1 MGAYYPAL
9 CVEVRMLL
17 SYIHKASVHSHTEES
32 RMSSNVQHY
41 KVNKRCD
48 DNQTS
53 ESERSLVSVSRSKR
67 NEIMEKNHGQIL
79 RAANTGRLI
88 AWSAT
93 RNAAIAQL
101 MTRAK
106 PWRFGKR

>member
-9 CVEVRMLL
+9 SVELRTLL
-17 SYIHKASVHSHTEES
+17 SYIHEALVHNNTKKS
-32 RMSSNVQHY
+32 RIRSNVQHY

-48 DNQTS
+48 DNETS
-53 ESERSLVSVSRSKR
+53 ESERSKR

-79 RAANTGRLI
+79 RAASTGRLI

-93 RNAAIAQL
+93 RNAAISQL

-106 PWRFGKR
+106 LWRFGKR